1 MREITTR
8 RVWLVASLLL
18 LGSVGPSIA
27 GEACDLEYD
36 DAEFFIEINATD
48 GDVGFHAKMDGD
60 AWKVMHILRPED
72 DEVIFRDL
80 ERADRVS
87 IPVNLVYPADP
98 TKPAILLEE
107 LIGPDDALLAL
118 YRVN

>member
-1 MREITTR
+1 M
-8 RVWLVASLLL
+8 VVA
-18 LGSVGPSIA
+18 
-27 GEACDLEYD
+27 DL
-36 DAEFFIEINATD
+36 TD
-48 GDVGFHAKMDGD
+48 N
-60 AWKVMHILRPED
+60 

-107 LIGPDDALLAL
+107 LISPDDALLAL
-118 YRVN
+118 DRID